1 MLRFVTA
8 WGHQL
13 SKKSLFLA
21 QSAHHQSFTDRPVG
35 RLDSEAAPKGNG
47 ISRWSSQAP
56 KVASKY
62 LFPLEMFTSWAAK
75 KKKHDIIFFVQAK
88 LQICQKYMEKIWQ
101 SSSKFVSS
109 KNVSQIFLL
118 LNSCFVSTTR
128 WGSAP
133 SIAPVHK
140 ACWAEPKPE
149 KKKHEDLWHN
159 MCFLIYIYIYIIRL
173 WYSQIWYIMI
183 YYDISYIYVYSMYV
197 VDCIFG
203 SCDLL
208 RSRVVAYICKLKHS
222 AGACLQRAVFTYIP
236 YCINLSIEFNRHPT

>member
-75 KKKHDIIFFVQAK
+75 KKSTTSFFLFKQNCRFVRSTWK
-88 LQICQKYMEKIWQ
+88 KSGKVLQSLCHQKM
-101 SSSKFVSS
+101 FHR
-109 KNVSQIFLL
+109 F
-118 LNSCFVSTTR
+118 SCFSTHVLSPRPVGVPLLQLLPFTKLAEL
-128 WGSAP
+128 SP
-133 SIAPVHK
+133 SLR
-140 ACWAEPKPE
+140 
-149 KKKHEDLWHN
+149 KKNTKIYDITCVFW
-159 MCFLIYIYIYIIRL
+159 YIYI
-173 WYSQIWYIMI
+173 
-183 YYDISYIYVYSMYV
+183 
-197 VDCIFG
+197 
-203 SCDLL
+203 
-208 RSRVVAYICKLKHS
+208 
-222 AGACLQRAVFTYIP
+222 
-236 YCINLSIEFNRHPT
+236 